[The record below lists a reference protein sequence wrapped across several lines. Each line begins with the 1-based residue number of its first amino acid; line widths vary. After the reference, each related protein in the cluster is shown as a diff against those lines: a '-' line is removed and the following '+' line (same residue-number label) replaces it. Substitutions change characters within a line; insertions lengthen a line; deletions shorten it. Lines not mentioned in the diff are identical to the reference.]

1 MFKVLAVICS
11 VVVLSHELVLKTP
24 DEDIIKSFYE
34 IEKVEKLEE
43 QPIIIRHIKNKNS
56 NVMQYKIVAP
66 NDKFEDYDMA
76 DGKNYLIIKSKKE
89 AIDVVPYGLVQR
101 LDKIKYMILWLNL
114 YCEMH
119 PDCDKSVLDEEL
131 RKVSKVISLNF
142 VIFLTLPS

>member
-119 PDCDKSVLDEEL
+119 TDCDKSVLDEEL

-142 VIFLTLPS
+142 VIFQPLPS